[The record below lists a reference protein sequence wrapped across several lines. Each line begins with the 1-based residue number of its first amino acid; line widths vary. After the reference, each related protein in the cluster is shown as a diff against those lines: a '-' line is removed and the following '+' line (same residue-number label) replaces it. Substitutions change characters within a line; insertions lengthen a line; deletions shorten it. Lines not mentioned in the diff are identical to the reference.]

1 MRHSSVLAAA
11 LVAAAIAAPA
21 SAQHGTP
28 VNRSADALTVAVFGD
43 WPYSVHL
50 RDTAAPFLLDSI
62 NSDPHVRLVVHV
74 GDIHSGSMPCTGAG
88 LNPLPA
94 GSSPNWNESI
104 WDIFQQ
110 FHDPFVYTPGD
121 NEWSDCHKMKQLSSG
136 APLNELAAVR
146 NLFFP
151 TAGLTL
157 GEHPRQVISQATDF
171 DPEFPD
177 DAQFIE
183 NVIWEQSRTVFVTMN
198 VPGGSNDDATTWAA
212 PFTDNTAQMQE
223 RTQREAANLR
233 WLAKAFDM
241 AEADGAA
248 AVVVISQAD
257 MWDTEAALTN
267 YTPLVTELANRTV
280 EFGKPVLLLNG
291 DSHRFQV
298 GQPLADHSSATG
310 MIHNTQDVPN
320 LTRIVVQGAL
330 TVDGNNPR
338 KWLRLTID
346 PRTPAVF
353 SWENVSYCEANPAPG
368 SPLPACPE

>member
-1 MRHSSVLAAA
+1 MRYSRTIGAA
-11 LVAAAIAAPA
+11 LMAATLAVPVF
-21 SAQHGTP
+21 AQHGTP
-28 VNRSADALTVAVFGD
+28 VNRSADSLTVAVFGD

-94 GSSPNWNESI
+94 GSNPGWNQSI

-121 NEWSDCHKMKQLSSG
+121 NEWSDCHKVKQSSSG

-171 DPEFPD
+171 DSEHPE
-177 DAQFIE
+177 DAQFVE

-198 VPGGSNDDATTWAA
+198 VPGGSNDDAATWVA
-212 PFTDNTAQMQE
+212 PFTNNQAQMDE
-223 RTQREAANLR
+223 RNEREAAV
-233 WLAKAFDM
+233 F
-241 AEADGAA
+241 
-248 AVVVISQAD
+248 
-257 MWDTEAALTN
+257 EAAECGR
-267 YTPLVTELANRTV
+267 PPARLVCQPRERDAQRGGHRRANRLAIQRIAGRGIQEHGIHAKRCRVPEYASDVGGVGHAV
-280 EFGKPVLLLNG
+280 EHDDDPCFLE
-291 DSHRFQV
+291 
-298 GQPLADHSSATG
+298 DH
-310 MIHNTQDVPN
+310 IQ
-320 LTRIVVQGAL
+320 
-330 TVDGNNPR
+330 
-338 KWLRLTID
+338 
-346 PRTPAVF
+346 
-353 SWENVSYCEANPAPG
+353 
-368 SPLPACPE
+368 

>member
-1 MRHSSVLAAA
+1 MRYSRTIGAA
-11 LVAAAIAAPA
+11 LMAATLAVPVF
-21 SAQHGTP
+21 AQHGTP
-28 VNRSADALTVAVFGD
+28 VNRSADSLTVAVFGD

-94 GSSPNWNESI
+94 RSNPGWNQSI

-121 NEWSDCHKMKQLSSG
+121 NEWSDCHKVKQSSSG

-171 DPEFPD
+171 DSEHPE
-177 DAQFIE
+177 DAQFVE

-198 VPGGSNDDATTWAA
+198 VPGGSNDDAATWVP
-212 PFTDNTAQMQE
+212 PFTNNQAQMDE
-223 RTQREAANLR
+223 RNEREAANLR

-280 EFGKPVLLLNG
+280 DFGKPVLLLNG

-298 GQPLADHSSATG
+298 GQPLADPSSAIG
-310 MIHNTQDVPN
+310 MIHNTQAVPN

-330 TVDGNNPR
+330 TADGNNPR

-346 PRTPAVF
+346 PRAPGVF
-353 SWENVSYCEANPAPG
+353 SWENVSYCEASPAPG
-368 SPLPACPE
+368 SLLPACPE